1 MAEMTAADR
10 RLTFVGRLR
19 ALYGQTKVHQQAV
32 TDLSALLQKHDTEQL
47 LTTAY
52 REGQISLHEYLTELL
67 DHFDVCRQLLTDQ
80 RDYELS
86 LAELWA
92 VSTFSK

>member
-1 MAEMTAADR
+1 
-10 RLTFVGRLR
+10 
-19 ALYGQTKVHQQAV
+19 
-32 TDLSALLQKHDTEQL
+32 
-47 LTTAY
+47 
-52 REGQISLHEYLTELL
+52 L